1 MLRECLIVMKQGI
14 AVRKL
19 LAAFAV
25 FVLFS
30 QASHAEFGVPGFEL
44 VHTVPVETTLQTPD
58 LRDPVTVWTEM
69 FNAAKR
75 TIDIAQFYVA
85 GKDGE
90 QLDVIITALSNA
102 AQRGV
107 KIRFLLDE
115 KGKGASEQATVDKLK
130 AIPGLELKY
139 IEFGKLTG
147 GIIHAKYF
155 VVDGSQAFLGSQNF
169 DWRALTHIHET
180 GVRISDPTIVSQV
193 QAVFGQDWL
202 AQERLAKGQT
212 VAILNANKV
221 VTPDNGRPAYLVA
234 SPNAYNPAGIG
245 DSETELVNLLA
256 KAQKEVRVQV
266 MDYAPLSYGPNRTR
280 PYYAVIDNAL
290 RTAATRGVKIK
301 LMVANWNTDK
311 PAIDYLK
318 SLALVP
324 NVEIRIVTIPQAST
338 GFIPYARVIH
348 SKTMVIDNHIAW
360 IGTSNWAGGY
370 LDNSRNLELVFNNPL
385 MAERIA
391 ALHAQT
397 WDSAYAEKIDINRQ
411 YPRPIKSDVNK

>member
-1 MLRECLIVMKQGI
+1 MLRECLIEIKQEMI
-14 AVRKL
+14 VRKL
-19 LAAFAV
+19 IAAFAV
-25 FVLFS
+25 FALFS
-30 QASHAEFGVPGFEL
+30 QSSHAEFGVPGFEL
-44 VHTVPVETTLQTPD
+44 VHTVPVETSLQTPD
-58 LRDPVTVWTEM
+58 LRDPVTVWSGM
-69 FNAAKR
+69 FNAAKH

-102 AQRGV
+102 AKRGV

-155 VVDGSQAFLGSQNF
+155 VVDGVQAFLGSQNF

-180 GVRISDPTIVSQV
+180 GVRISDPTIVSQMH
-193 QAVFGQDWL
+193 AVFEQDWL
-202 AQERLAKGQT
+202 AQDRLAKGQT
-212 VAILNANKV
+212 VAILNADKV
-221 VTPDNGRPAYLVA
+221 VSPDAGKSAYLVA

-256 KAQKEVRVQV
+256 KAKKEVRVQV

-348 SKTMVIDNHIAW
+348 SKTMVIDKQIAW

-370 LDNSRNLELVFNNPL
+370 LDNSRNLELVFNNPV

-397 WDSAYAEKIDINRQ
+397 WDSVYAENIDINRQ
-411 YPRPIKSDVNK
+411 YPRPLKSDVNK